1 MRSFCS
7 SFPVQLHRFLRNAAA
22 AAAAASGG
30 AAAAFLR
37 LTFSS

>member
-22 AAAAASGG
+22 AAGASGG